1 MGRRIATH
9 DPFCEPPVTVPRV
22 ITQPLS
28 GNPLAAAFISGDAP
42 SGWYESLPTN
52 GKSWRAR
59 LETVRSEPPTDWLD
73 RLSPAFEATGKAK
86 ERLDG
91 VARGK
96 GVVVTTGQQPGLFGG
111 PIYTLS
117 KALSALGL
125 ADSLQEL
132 TGVPVAPVFW
142 AATDDTDFKEAS
154 STVIAVPGGAQ
165 LLRIEHTEL
174 LGRPMASM
182 PLGDVSAQLDAL
194 VRAAGSAIDTT
205 PIELLERYYTLGE
218 TIGSSYVSLLRALFA
233 PLGISVIDA
242 SHAATRAAAKPLLA
256 RALEKAGD
264 IAEAVKARNQEI
276 SAAGFSPQVQDVP
289 GLSLLFGS
297 ASGGRKRIPIKGA
310 SKQMSSDDL
319 GPNVLLRPIV
329 ERNILPTVT
338 YIGGP
343 AEIAYF
349 AQIGPIAQVLGAS
362 SPAIVPRWSTTIMEP
377 QIEVI
382 LETLHLSPQ
391 DLREPHEAEARLA
404 RARLP
409 KKVLD
414 ELDATRAAIEE
425 RVTTLSQVVTRERAP
440 VGSAVA
446 EGLRANL
453 LRRLDRFERRLIA
466 AAKRENSEVM
476 HEVATARGSLYPL
489 GKAQERTLNFIP
501 FLARYGPALREAMM
515 REALEHA
522 RQLVQPSQEK
532 AGSLAQ
538 AGSARATS

>member
-1 MGRRIATH
+1 MGGHLTTH
-9 DPFCEPPVTVPRV
+9 DSFCEPPVTVPRV
-22 ITQPLS
+22 VTQPLS
-28 GNPLAAAFISGDAP
+28 GNPLAVAFIAGDAP
-42 SGWYESLPTN
+42 AGWYESLPTD

-59 LETVRSEPPTDWLD
+59 LETVRSELSPDWLE

-91 VARGK
+91 VAKGK

-117 KALSALGL
+117 KALSALAL
-125 ADSLQEL
+125 ADSLQEV

-194 VRAAGSAIDTT
+194 VRATGSAVDTT
-205 PIELLERYYTLGE
+205 PIEFLERYYKLGE

-233 PLGISVIDA
+233 PLGIAVIDA
-242 SHAATRAAAKPLLA
+242 SHEATRAAAKPLLA
-256 RALEKAGD
+256 RALEKAAD
-264 IAEAVKARNQEI
+264 IAEALKARSKEI
-276 SAAGFSPQVQDVP
+276 SAAGFTPQVQDVP
-289 GLSLLFGS
+289 GLSLVFGS

-329 ERNILPTVT
+329 ERNILPTAT

-377 QIEVI
+377 QIEEI
-382 LETLHLSPQ
+382 LETLHLSPE
-391 DLREPHEAEARLA
+391 DLREPHAAEARLA

-425 RVTTLSQVVTRERAP
+425 RLTILSQAVARERAP
-440 VGSAVA
+440 IGSAVA

-453 LRRLDRFERRLIA
+453 LRRLDRFERRLVA

-476 HEVATARGSLYPL
+476 HQVATARGSLYPL
-489 GKAQERTLNFIP
+489 GKPQERTLNFIP

-522 RQLVQPSQEK
+522 RQLVAPSRERSS
-532 AGSLAQ
+532 SLAP
-538 AGSARATS
+538 AGSARGTS